1 MGVPQQVTDLSKHL
15 FDEIKRL
22 NDPSLTGD
30 ALALE
35 ISRAKA
41 VCVVA
46 DEINATINLTLDA
59 ARLAA
64 EYGGNQKV
72 AHLLAGKGG
81 EGR

>member
-1 MGVPQQVTDLSKHL
+1 MGVPQQVTDLSNLL
-15 FDEIKRL
+15 FDEIERL

-35 ISRAKA
+35 IQRAKA
-41 VCVVA
+41 VCVVV

-72 AHLLAGKGG
+72 ARLLAGKGG